1 MIFRI
6 TLGQPQHRAYV
17 SSLYWP
23 QLGQNISLSEDF
35 NRAILHKDGL
45 PSDRYHELARTITEA
60 VLDVNPRKV
69 ATVGVQGIDKFL
81 RNRNEEA
88 VKTLL
93 ESEISYVESDYNDGT
108 VEERCA
114 ATPDVV
120 KAVLSLYVPGLT
132 HAYFLDSEG
141 EAIAA
146 RFDDTLQYYWLS
158 ERAYRQLGER
168 LNPDLFSAVMTQ
180 KELEQIIE
188 RERQDR

>member
-1 MIFRI
+1 MRCD
-6 TLGQPQHRAYV
+6 PRCSRSRA
-17 SSLYWP
+17 
-23 QLGQNISLSEDF
+23 
-35 NRAILHKDGL
+35 
-45 PSDRYHELARTITEA
+45 
-60 VLDVNPRKV
+60 
-69 ATVGVQGIDKFL
+69 
-81 RNRNEEA
+81 
-88 VKTLL
+88 
-93 ESEISYVESDYNDGT
+93 
-108 VEERCA
+108 
-114 ATPDVV
+114 VV
-120 KAVLSLYVPGLT
+120 VYSGLT